1 MFRNM
6 ATTYL
11 MPENFSHFPPEVP
24 TQAAMER
31 RLGLVEMA
39 VKISGLKDCSLS
51 RWGYKEVIMELV
63 LRVRNCLWKEI
74 CRLDSL
80 IKEFQSLEFS

>member
-1 MFRNM
+1 
-6 ATTYL
+6 

-51 RWGYKEVIMELV
+51 RLGYKEVIMELV